1 MGKQTKHDDEM
12 KEILHRL
19 DKQDDVQ
26 QQILWL
32 LKGSDGLDIEGV
44 IPTQKR
50 MVKELNTMKVAMSAE
65 IEEINKWREEHISNK
80 WKVDMRDVGKA
91 FAWAI
96 GVLGGIFGLFE
107 ILKTILS

>member
-1 MGKQTKHDDEM
+1 MGKQTKHADEM

-32 LKGSDGLDIEGV
+32 LKGSDNLEIEGV
-44 IPTQKR
+44 IPAQKR
-50 MVKELNTMKVAMSAE
+50 MDKKIDNMRTAMSSE
-65 IEEINKWREEHISNK
+65 IEEINKWREDHISNK
-80 WKVDMRDVGKA
+80 WKVDLRDVGKA

-107 ILKTILS
+107 ILKTIFS